1 MSDASLVSPRKSIVR
16 SLTQKLTDTST
27 AETLTPAQQR
37 YRQIEFMI
45 FTVVA
50 FVGKS
55 ALLIRMPYRTVE
67 MNTLY
72 TGLLILLFYCFYR
85 FRNKMIPP
93 GVVIAFLAGA
103 VAVDVFG
110 NYFHLYG
117 RDVGPLIVL
126 YGAQ

>member
-1 MSDASLVSPRKSIVR
+1 MSDASLVTPRRSIFQN
-16 SLTQKLTDTST
+16 LKEKLTDTSKT
-27 AETLTPAQQR
+27 ETLTPAQQQ

-45 FTVVA
+45 FAVIA

-72 TGLLILLFYCFYR
+72 TSLLILLFYCFYR

-117 RDVGPLIVL
+117 RDIGPLIIL
-126 YGAQ
+126 YG